1 MEEKKRI
8 ELIVSYDGTNY
19 CGWQIQKNG
28 ITVEEI
34 LNREL
39 RRLLHEDVA
48 VIGASRT
55 DSGVHAKG
63 NIAVFD
69 TKTRIPPEK
78 LCYALNERLP
88 EDIVIQESRE
98 VLPDFHPRKCRSRKT
113 YEYRIWNR
121 RFRDPLHRLY
131 SYFVYVPLDLEAMR
145 EAAACL
151 EGEHD
156 FASFCSSGSQA
167 ATTVRTLYQVSLMRE
182 GDLIIIRLTGNG
194 FLYNMVRIIAGTLIK
209 VGMHVYP
216 PSHMKEILEARD
228 RRQAGPKAPAVG
240 LTLMKIEID
249 ENEPHYPKAHE

>member
-1 MEEKKRI
+1 MGEKKRI

-88 EDIVIQESRE
+88 EDIVVQESRE
-98 VLPDFHPRKCRSRKT
+98 VLPDFHPRICRSRKT

-131 SYFVYVPLDLEAMR
+131 S
-145 EAAACL
+145 
-151 EGEHD
+151 
-156 FASFCSSGSQA
+156 
-167 ATTVRTLYQVSLMRE
+167 
-182 GDLIIIRLTGNG
+182 
-194 FLYNMVRIIAGTLIK
+194 
-209 VGMHVYP
+209 
-216 PSHMKEILEARD
+216 
-228 RRQAGPKAPAVG
+228 
-240 LTLMKIEID
+240 
-249 ENEPHYPKAHE
+249 

>member
-1 MEEKKRI
+1 MKRI

-39 RRLLHEDVA
+39 KKLLKEEVS

-55 DSGVHAKG
+55 DSGVHCRG

-69 TKTRIPPEK
+69 TETRIPPEK

-88 EDIVIQESRE
+88 EDIVIQSSRE

-121 RFRDPLHRLY
+121 RFRDPLNRLY
-131 SYFVYVPLDLEAMR
+131 SYFVYVPLDTQAMK
-145 EAAACL
+145 EAASYL
-151 EGEHD
+151 VGEHD

-167 ATTVRTLYQVSLMRE
+167 ATTVRTLYEAAVEQE
-182 GDLIIIRLTGNG
+182 GDLITIRLTGNG

-209 VGMHVYP
+209 IGMYVYP
-216 PSHMKEILEARD
+216 PEHMKEILEARD
-228 RRQAGPKAPAVG
+228 RRAAGPKAPAVG

-249 ENEPHYPKAHE
+249 ENEPHYPQGT